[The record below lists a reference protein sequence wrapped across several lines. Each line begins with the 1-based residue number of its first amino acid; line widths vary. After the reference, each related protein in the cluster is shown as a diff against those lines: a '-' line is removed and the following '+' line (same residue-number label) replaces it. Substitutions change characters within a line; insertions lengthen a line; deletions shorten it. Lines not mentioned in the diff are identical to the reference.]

1 MLPVPHRLRRS
12 ADFTTVLRSRTTRRS
27 GGSLIVLHGLA
38 NPERRG
44 MPCRAGLVVSR
55 GVGGAV
61 VRNRVKRRLREQLRA
76 RLTRLPEGFDLVVRS
91 TPAAADASSSQL
103 GAALDIGL
111 ARILPAPRAVD
122 SRSAGSPQ

>member
-12 ADFTTVLRSRTTRRS
+12 ADFTTVLRSRATRRS

-38 NPERRG
+38 NPDRCG
-44 MPCRAGLVVSR
+44 LPCRAGLIVSR

-91 TPAAADASSSQL
+91 TPAAADASSDDF
-103 GAALDIGL
+103 GAALDKGL
-111 ARILPAPRAVD
+111 ARVLSGPRPVTPE
-122 SRSAGSPQ
+122 RRP

>member
-1 MLPVPHRLRRS
+1 
-12 ADFTTVLRSRTTRRS
+12 
-27 GGSLIVLHGLA
+27 
-38 NPERRG
+38 